1 MEEYKGIYYGD
12 ETEQNYYEGG
22 AHFKYIK
29 LYKILEKLAKERNA
43 EEKKQNMLYV
53 HKSNNLNK
61 SNNKNINKKTRN
73 IIDNIDANKF
83 QYNTIN
89 NNYNNINYNFQNNY
103 NIFLSINKENNKN
116 KLDNNLSIPNH
127 KKEIDSRNKDSI
139 KAFKGRPNTILKESL
154 QKILYTKKNK
164 ILSSSMEN
172 KNNTKIKVKLPL
184 NLKKFIP
191 DFNPNNT
198 QKINNYSLNKTY
210 KNDGDINLNNNSTNR
225 IKDYNND
232 DSKSLILNNNNN
244 NTINNHIQPNIQN
257 IQNISYSNVNK
268 MSLKTER
275 IQPVWG
281 KKKEKRIVEKNN
293 QLKENNNIF
302 NKINFSNS
310 IKISRKTHNII
321 NKRIIGKKNI
331 DNNSKEKSIIVSEI
345 LNKTKIDKAKI
356 NLFLNKSNKKK
367 NIKNDF
373 NFLDGTL
380 LEKTN
385 YKNNQYNSF
394 RKDLINDN
402 KILTEKKLLNLKKID
417 KYNLIKSNNNQ
428 LSFNK
433 VNNKSRNYN
442 VKNASFQIKKTFN
455 QNNSINNKNKDSEI
469 FKNFFKT
476 MEEMNKMDNTYI
488 NDTNKKMFLNLNDSN
503 NKNKLNK
510 NKNLNFVYSNSNK
523 KRINNNKTLMPNNIN
538 LNELLKKQYE
548 IKPYIQIKPYNGS
561 KKKIDLNRSIKVN
574 KKIHTH
580 NIPKKNNG
588 KIDIKLNNIKI

>member
-139 KAFKGRPNTILKESL
+139 KAFKGRPNTILKDSL

-191 DFNPNNT
+191 EFNPNNT

-210 KNDGDINLNNNSTNR
+210 KNNGDINLNDNSTNR

-232 DSKSLILNNNNN
+232 DSKSLLLNNNNN

-281 KKKEKRIVEKNN
+281 KKKEKRIIEKNN

-331 DNNSKEKSIIVSEI
+331 DNNSKEKSVSEI

-373 NFLDGTL
+373 NFLNNTL

-385 YKNNQYNSF
+385 YKNNQYNTF

-402 KILTEKKLLNLKKID
+402 KILTEKKILNLKKID
-417 KYNLIKSNNNQ
+417 KYNSIKSNKNQ

-523 KRINNNKTLMPNNIN
+523 KRINNNKTLMPNNVN

>member
-139 KAFKGRPNTILKESL
+139 KAFKGRPNTILKDSL

-191 DFNPNNT
+191 EFNPNNT

-232 DSKSLILNNNNN
+232 DSKSLLLNNNN

-331 DNNSKEKSIIVSEI
+331 DNNSKEKSVSEI

-373 NFLDGTL
+373 NFLNNTL

-385 YKNNQYNSF
+385 YKNNQYNTF

-402 KILTEKKLLNLKKID
+402 KILTEKKILNLKKID
-417 KYNLIKSNNNQ
+417 KYNSIKSNNNQ

-510 NKNLNFVYSNSNK
+510 NKNLNFIYSNSNK

>member
-139 KAFKGRPNTILKESL
+139 KAFKGRPNTILKDSL

-191 DFNPNNT
+191 EFNPNNT

-225 IKDYNND
+225 IKDYNNI
-232 DSKSLILNNNNN
+232 DSKSLLLNNNS
-244 NTINNHIQPNIQN
+244 TITQDVQSNIQN

-331 DNNSKEKSIIVSEI
+331 DNNSKEKSVSEI

-373 NFLDGTL
+373 NFLNNTL

-385 YKNNQYNSF
+385 YKNNQYNTF

-402 KILTEKKLLNLKKID
+402 KILTEKKILNLKKID
-417 KYNLIKSNNNQ
+417 KYNSIKSNNNQ

-510 NKNLNFVYSNSNK
+510 NKNLNFIYSNSNK

>member
-1 MEEYKGIYYGD
+1 M
-12 ETEQNYYEGG
+12 
-22 AHFKYIK
+22 
-29 LYKILEKLAKERNA
+29 EKLAKERNA
-43 EEKKQNMLYV
+43 KEKKQNMLYV

-139 KAFKGRPNTILKESL
+139 KAFKGRPNTILKDSL

-184 NLKKFIP
+184 NLKKLIP
-191 DFNPNNT
+191 EFNPNNT
-198 QKINNYSLNKTY
+198 QEINNYSLNKTY
-210 KNDGDINLNNNSTNR
+210 KNNDINLNNNSTNR
-225 IKDYNND
+225 IKDYNNI
-232 DSKSLILNNNNN
+232 DSKSLLLNNNNS
-244 NTINNHIQPNIQN
+244 TINNHIQPNIPK

-268 MSLKTER
+268 ISLKTER
-275 IQPVWG
+275 IQPIWG
-281 KKKEKRIVEKNN
+281 MKKEKRIVEKNN

-455 QNNSINNKNKDSEI
+455 QNNLINNKNKDSEI

-476 MEEMNKMDNTYI
+476 MEEMNKMDITYM
-488 NDTNKKMFLNLNDSN
+488 NNTNKKMSLNLNDSN

-523 KRINNNKTLMPNNIN
+523 KRINNNKTSMPNNIN

-574 KKIHTH
+574 KKVHTH

>member
-43 EEKKQNMLYV
+43 KEKKQNMLYV

-73 IIDNIDANKF
+73 IFDNIDANKF

-139 KAFKGRPNTILKESL
+139 KAFKGRPNTILKDSL

-184 NLKKFIP
+184 NLKKLIP
-191 DFNPNNT
+191 EFNPNNT
-198 QKINNYSLNKTY
+198 QEINNYSLNKTY
-210 KNDGDINLNNNSTNR
+210 KNNDINLNNNSTNR
-225 IKDYNND
+225 IKDYNNI
-232 DSKSLILNNNNN
+232 DSKSLLLNNNNS
-244 NTINNHIQPNIQN
+244 TINNHIQPNIPK

-268 MSLKTER
+268 ISLKTER
-275 IQPVWG
+275 IQPIWG
-281 KKKEKRIVEKNN
+281 MKKEKRIVEKNN

-455 QNNSINNKNKDSEI
+455 QNNLINNKNKDSEI

-476 MEEMNKMDNTYI
+476 MEEMNKMDITYM
-488 NDTNKKMFLNLNDSN
+488 NNTNKKMSLNLNDSN

-523 KRINNNKTLMPNNIN
+523 KRINNNKTSMPNNIN

-574 KKIHTH
+574 KKVHTH

>member
-191 DFNPNNT
+191 EFNPNNT

-232 DSKSLILNNNNN
+232 DSKSLLLNNNNN
-244 NTINNHIQPNIQN
+244 NTINNHIQPNIRN
-257 IQNISYSNVNK
+257 MQNISYSNVNK
-268 MSLKTER
+268 ISLKTER

-302 NKINFSNS
+302 NKIN
-310 IKISRKTHNII
+310 I
-321 NKRIIGKKNI
+321 
-331 DNNSKEKSIIVSEI
+331 
-345 LNKTKIDKAKI
+345 
-356 NLFLNKSNKKK
+356 
-367 NIKNDF
+367 
-373 NFLDGTL
+373 
-380 LEKTN
+380 
-385 YKNNQYNSF
+385 
-394 RKDLINDN
+394 
-402 KILTEKKLLNLKKID
+402 
-417 KYNLIKSNNNQ
+417 
-428 LSFNK
+428 
-433 VNNKSRNYN
+433 
-442 VKNASFQIKKTFN
+442 
-455 QNNSINNKNKDSEI
+455 
-469 FKNFFKT
+469 
-476 MEEMNKMDNTYI
+476 
-488 NDTNKKMFLNLNDSN
+488 
-503 NKNKLNK
+503 
-510 NKNLNFVYSNSNK
+510 
-523 KRINNNKTLMPNNIN
+523 
-538 LNELLKKQYE
+538 
-548 IKPYIQIKPYNGS
+548 
-561 KKKIDLNRSIKVN
+561 
-574 KKIHTH
+574 
-580 NIPKKNNG
+580 
-588 KIDIKLNNIKI
+588 

>member
-29 LYKILEKLAKERNA
+29 LYKILEKLAKERNTK
-43 EEKKQNMLYV
+43 EKKQNMLYV

-139 KAFKGRPNTILKESL
+139 KAFKGRPNTILKDSL

-191 DFNPNNT
+191 EFNPNNT

-210 KNDGDINLNNNSTNR
+210 KNNGDINLNDNSTNR

-232 DSKSLILNNNNN
+232 DSKSLLLNNNNN

-331 DNNSKEKSIIVSEI
+331 DNNSKEKSVSEI

-373 NFLDGTL
+373 NFLNNTL

-385 YKNNQYNSF
+385 YKNNQYNTF

-402 KILTEKKLLNLKKID
+402 KILTEKKILNLKKID
-417 KYNLIKSNNNQ
+417 KYNSIKSNNNQ

-510 NKNLNFVYSNSNK
+510 NKNLNFIYSNSNK
-523 KRINNNKTLMPNNIN
+523 KRINNNKTLMPNNVN

>member
-43 EEKKQNMLYV
+43 KEKKQNILYV

-73 IIDNIDANKF
+73 IIDNIDINKI

-103 NIFLSINKENNKN
+103 NIFLSINKDNNKN
-116 KLDNNLSIPNH
+116 KIENNLSMINP
-127 KKEIDSRNKDSI
+127 KKEIDSRNKESI

-172 KNNTKIKVKLPL
+172 KNKTRIRVKFPL
-184 NLKKFIP
+184 NLKKCIQE
-191 DFNPNNT
+191 FNPSNI
-198 QKINNYSLNKTY
+198 QKINNYSSNKSYRINCDIDINNSSKRIKVY
-210 KNDGDINLNNNSTNR
+210 KNNDI
-225 IKDYNND
+225 
-232 DSKSLILNNNNN
+232 KSLLININN
-244 NTINNHIQPNIQN
+244 NTTNIANNDIQQN
-257 IQNISYSNVNK
+257 IQNISYSNAK
-268 MSLKTER
+268 KISMKTDR
-275 IQPVWG
+275 IQPIWG
-281 KKKEKRIVEKNN
+281 KKKEKKIFEKIN
-293 QLKENNNIF
+293 QIKDNNNIF
-302 NKINFSNS
+302 NKMNFSNS
-310 IKISRKTHNII
+310 IKISRRTHNII

-331 DNNSKEKSIIVSEI
+331 DNKNSKDSKDKSIIVSEI
-345 LNKTKIDKAKI
+345 FNKTKIDKAKI

-367 NIKNDF
+367 TIKKDF
-373 NFLDGTL
+373 NFLNNTTL

-385 YKNNQYNSF
+385 YKNNQFSNI
-394 RKDLINDN
+394 RKDLNN
-402 KILTEKKLLNLKKID
+402 EKKILTEKKLLNLKKID

-433 VNNKSRNYN
+433 FNNKSRNYN
-442 VKNASFQIKKTFN
+442 DKNTSFQVKKIFN
-455 QNNSINNKNKDSEI
+455 QNNSINNKNNDSEI

-476 MEEMNKMDNTYI
+476 MEDMNNTYT
-488 NDTNKKMFLNLNDSN
+488 NNTNKKVYINLNDSTN
-503 NKNKLNK
+503 KSRINKNRNY
-510 NKNLNFVYSNSNK
+510 NYICNSNK
-523 KRINNNKTLMPNNIN
+523 KRINNNKNLMNNN
-538 LNELLKKQYE
+538 LNSNEVVKKQFE

-561 KKKIDLNRSIKVN
+561 KKKINLNSSIKV
-574 KKIHTH
+574 KKKVHTH
-580 NIPKKNNG
+580 NIPKKNND
-588 KIDIKLNNIKI
+588 KIDIKFNNIKI

>member
-43 EEKKQNMLYV
+43 KEKKQNMLYV

-73 IIDNIDANKF
+73 IFDNIDANKF

-139 KAFKGRPNTILKESL
+139 KAFKGRPNTILKDSL

-184 NLKKFIP
+184 NLKKLIP
-191 DFNPNNT
+191 EFNPNNT
-198 QKINNYSLNKTY
+198 QEINNYSLNKTY
-210 KNDGDINLNNNSTNR
+210 KNNDINLNNNSTNR
-225 IKDYNND
+225 IKDYNNI
-232 DSKSLILNNNNN
+232 DSKSLLLNNNNS
-244 NTINNHIQPNIQN
+244 TINNHIQPNIPK

-268 MSLKTER
+268 ISLKTER
-275 IQPVWG
+275 IQPIWG
-281 KKKEKRIVEKNN
+281 MKKEKRIVEKNN

-373 NFLDGTL
+373 NFLDGTM

-455 QNNSINNKNKDSEI
+455 QNNLINNKNKDSEI

-476 MEEMNKMDNTYI
+476 MEEMNKMDITYM
-488 NDTNKKMFLNLNDSN
+488 NNTNKKMSLNLNDSN

-523 KRINNNKTLMPNNIN
+523 KRINNNKTSMPNNIN

-574 KKIHTH
+574 KKVHTH

>member
-139 KAFKGRPNTILKESL
+139 KAFKGRPNTILKDSL

-191 DFNPNNT
+191 EFNPNNT

-210 KNDGDINLNNNSTNR
+210 KNNGDINLNDNSTNR

-232 DSKSLILNNNNN
+232 DSKSLLLNNNNN

-331 DNNSKEKSIIVSEI
+331 DNNSKEKSVSEI

-373 NFLDGTL
+373 NFLNNTL

-385 YKNNQYNSF
+385 YKNNQYNTF

-402 KILTEKKLLNLKKID
+402 KILTEKKILNLKKID
-417 KYNLIKSNNNQ
+417 KYNSIKSNNNQ

-510 NKNLNFVYSNSNK
+510 NKNLNFIYSNSNK
-523 KRINNNKTLMPNNIN
+523 KRINNNKTLMPNNVN